1 MRRGRKRCS
10 LLVVVIASGCASAH
24 WAQYLSKHA
33 AVAWSSREAQ
43 DLVLQSARHNC
54 IGWQDNFCPRGK
66 SRRFIR
72 SHDEAEAKKKKKK
85 DMIQASYSAWQ
96 HLNLCPQIISVLQ
109 RLQFQTNEA
118 VCHCL
123 GPGASG
129 IAVWNA
135 KECFSSEIN
144 NGFLTNTCVPR
155 TWIICS
161 KAGAS
166 SGAQTNNSPFW
177 IMTLSLTLMLPRGSY
192 GRWVSK
198 EMPAWRK
205 TNRRPPLS
213 CLHLYQ

>member
-1 MRRGRKRCS
+1 MRRSGSQWS
-10 LLVVVIASGCASAH
+10 LLAVVIASGCASVH
-24 WAQYLSKHA
+24 RAQYLSKYA
-33 AVAWSSREAQ
+33 AVAWSAGEAREPA
-43 DLVLQSARHNC
+43 LQLARHDC
-54 IGWQDNFCPRGK
+54 TGWQDNFCPRGK

-72 SHDEAEAKKKKKK
+72 SHNEAETKKKK

-96 HLNLCPQIISVLQ
+96 RLGLCPHIISVLQ
-109 RLQFQTNEA
+109 CLQFQTNEA

-135 KECFSSEIN
+135 KECFSSQTN
-144 NGFLTNTCVPR
+144 NGFLTNTCTPR

-198 EMPAWRK
+198 EMPAWRE
-205 TNRRPPLS
+205 TNQCPPLS